1 MNKANKIVY
10 NSVGRFSYY
19 GWWLFTYSFE
29 KLEFRQVTEVISQ
42 YCFSEY
48 GKSAIENLQPLSHP
62 LDELDRVRQML
73 EYLRDVGEPSLGGI
87 VDIRP
92 EVEWVR
98 KGEILSPLQ
107 LLRMASC
114 LDGVSRLQESIR
126 AYQESFPSI
135 TLCIEEMHPQKDFVL
150 KVWKAIDPEG
160 IVKDSASPD
169 LKTIRSELKSSERKI
184 KRELEKSMGG
194 SLKDH
199 LQDQVYFLR
208 DGRYVLPVKTSS
220 RSQVRGIVHS
230 SSASR
235 ATVYMETEGLLS
247 LNDQIRDLRSQE
259 IEEINRILRE
269 FSQRILRSIHQIDQT
284 IKALIDFDGL
294 FARARYG
301 LNQEAI
307 IPQMT
312 SGSAFSLI
320 QAKHP
325 LLGKE
330 CVPITVRIQNE
341 FRGIII
347 TGPNTGGKTV
357 TLKTVGLLHLMG
369 KCGIPVPAK
378 QGTELGSFD
387 HILADIGDEQSI
399 QQSLST
405 FSGHLKNIASIVQTI
420 TPSSLVLLDE
430 LGAGTDPIEGAALAL
445 GLIDTLLEKGCAF
458 LVTSHLTP
466 LKLYAY
472 ANNRLENAAV
482 EFDLDT
488 LSPTYRLMVGVA
500 GSSNALEIAQR
511 LGLPEEIIQRAKTHF
526 GREFDEVERIIRNLH
541 EEKIQLSQ
549 QKEESQHLLISLK
562 NKEHQ
567 LSSQID
573 KLRQKKYDEFLRD
586 FSDMEKEL
594 KQLKRSVE
602 TILGELRR
610 EKKLELI
617 HVEQLNQQL
626 HRMETG
632 AFSSM
637 KDQINELA
645 PRIEQRN
652 EEPYRFH
659 VGEYVQL
666 EGIQSLCQ
674 VLEIRDN
681 RVTIDSD
688 GIRLEVDSSRLS
700 PTNPPKA
707 NNQSQPIP
715 VFPQIA
721 TLNSVFAEIDVRGCT
736 VEEALE
742 RVDLFM
748 GSLIMDH
755 RTEGRIIHGKGTG
768 RLAEGIWRALS
779 SDSRIRS
786 YRIGKPQEGGTGV
799 TIFIL

>member
-1 MNKANKIVY
+1 VKEM
-10 NSVGRFSYY
+10 
-19 GWWLFTYSFE
+19 
-29 KLEFRQVTEVISQ
+29 ISQ

-48 GKSAIENLQPLSHP
+48 GKSAIDNLQPLSQP
-62 LDELDRVRQML
+62 LDELDRVRQVL

-92 EVEWVR
+92 EVEWIR

-107 LLRMASC
+107 LLRLAGC
-114 LDGVSRLQESIR
+114 LDGVSRLQETIR
-126 AYQESFPSI
+126 AYQESFPSVAQ
-135 TLCIEEMHPQKDFVL
+135 CVKVMHPQKDFVQ
-150 KVWKAIDPEG
+150 KVWKAIDLEG
-160 IVKDSASPD
+160 TVKDGASAA
-169 LKTIRSELKSSERKI
+169 LKSIRSELKASERKI
-184 KRELEKSMGG
+184 KRELEKCMGG

-208 DGRYVLPVKTSS
+208 DGRFVLPIKTSS

-230 SSASR
+230 SSASK

-259 IEEINRILRE
+259 IEEVNRILRE
-269 FSQRILRSIHQIDQT
+269 FSQRILQSIHQMDQT
-284 IKALIDFDGL
+284 IEALVDFDGL

-301 LNQEAI
+301 LTQEAI

-312 SGSAFSLI
+312 SSSTFSLI

-325 LLGKE
+325 LLGKH
-330 CVPITVRIQNE
+330 CVPITVRIQDE
-341 FRGIII
+341 YRGIII

-405 FSGHLKNIASIVQTI
+405 FSGHLRNIASIAQTI
-420 TPSSLVLLDE
+420 NLNSLVLLDE

-458 LVTSHLTP
+458 LITSHLTP

-500 GSSNALEIAQR
+500 GSSNALEIARR

-549 QKEESQHLLISLK
+549 QKEESQLLLNSLK
-562 NKEHQ
+562 SKEHQ
-567 LSSQID
+567 LSNQID
-573 KLRQKKYDEFLRD
+573 KLRQKKYDGFLRD

-594 KQLKRSVE
+594 KQIKRSIE

-610 EKKLELI
+610 EEKLELG

-632 AFSSM
+632 LFLSV
-637 KDQINELA
+637 KDQIDDLA
-645 PRIEQRN
+645 PRKEKRD
-652 EEPYRFH
+652 EEPYQFQI
-659 VGEYVQL
+659 GDFVQL
-666 EGIQSLCQ
+666 EGIQSLCK
-674 VLEIRDN
+674 VREIRDN

-700 PTNPPKA
+700 PANPPKT
-707 NNQSQPIP
+707 NNLSQPVP
-715 VFPQIA
+715 FFAQSA

-742 RVDLFM
+742 RVEHFM

-755 RTEGRIIHGKGTG
+755 RNEGRIIHGKGTG

-799 TIFIL
+799 TIITL